1 MSPILEHKKR
11 RPASGGT
18 KERPARKKKA
28 ASAPSVK
35 KKATS
40 GRNVHT
46 ARYRLSQQPLVLNAP
61 CDETVPKFELRPIGY
76 NCTCDGTDAKY
87 APYLELSRRFYMT
100 ASSVLDSSDVEF
112 LFTLHKY
119 RPLFTFLT
127 PEFESFKKNTMYVLT
142 VQLKDNPKIAPVFFP
157 VMFRSRLDAY
167 CRSHPDSEVDF
178 DALAAQ
184 ETEIDC
190 PLCTYEF
197 NRNIVPNTFKLNGKI
212 QFTTNFMIL
221 KEKRKPFVNKQ
232 GQMCWFVVKNKYEE
246 DKTDKI
252 EDPEDRRA
260 FEQLL
265 EIRRFFE
272 AKSYVGHSSIMTT
285 GHVFSKLLGNFL
297 CVVHGKTPCKF
308 KFEKN
313 YKRYTTSLNLGI
325 LDSVFGNIRFE
336 QVDGAYCNADNF
348 IDNAYKIANETQK
361 KGFGFLRV
369 KTSYLQVRGDMQ
381 SVFGVT
387 KKVAYMSKEVECKEI
402 NRRDFGLIAVPD
414 TTDSKNCGLMCQ
426 LVPGVTISNRLTC
439 RTNIAELF
447 ANTHASSSADGAEG
461 AAGRDAVLVDAYCR
475 LWKLSG
481 CTPESIL
488 ATVLSLVN
496 RGIHFDFNMDMDK
509 MVGYVFSF
517 HGALV
522 YYGTGMTA
530 ETRQWIETHFPD
542 HFRGEDMKILS
553 YSCFP
558 IPFVNHTNNSKIVGS
573 SKSRQQEIDYPFD
586 PEVAPIYS
594 QPVKTYLN
602 YPNRA
607 LNNKFDVGS
616 IQNVVVSICCLGA
629 HNVEEGIL
637 INKEAVERGLFST
650 SEYKRIPFI
659 FQRKYDRTPVRIFNV
674 RKGRVLKP
682 RQMLFEV
689 VGVDVCTQ
697 YSNDMKVS
705 SRPNGFTITY
715 NGTFERKVWVV
726 DGHEMR
732 CVEMQN
738 CERITVVMLIRSVNY
753 CCEGDKLTTLHAQK
767 GIVSRLM
774 PSVDFPFFQ
783 SGMIP
788 DVLLNIGYYDRMT
801 LGQDLDGAAGTK
813 AAEAREAF
821 DCLFNGESVFDLDAA
836 AALGGEV
843 CETLYDGATGE
854 MLGPAKIHILPY
866 RRLRQ
871 EADQVM
877 QSTIGDVQKRDVTT
891 SQYQKGKCNKGGAS
905 IGTMEN
911 VNVYSIGSKSY
922 SKKLTDLSSGF
933 FENPMD
939 PHIGRVNRTASSINR
954 ILMLHGMYYD
964 FDAGIGL
971 LQQDGYG
978 SVTEEEAVASC
989 SSHRGARKRNV
1000 GSSQVVRNKKR
1011 NVCDK
1016 K

>member
-1 MSPILEHKKR
+1 MSPKQRKRPGVGTKR
-11 RPASGGT
+11 RTA
-18 KERPARKKKA
+18 KKKEQT
-28 ASAPSVK
+28 SVK
-35 KKATS
+35 RK

-46 ARYRLSQQPLVLNAP
+46 TRYRLSQQPLVLNAP
-61 CDETVPKFELRPIGY
+61 CDETAPKFELRPIGY
-76 NCTCDGTDAKY
+76 NCTCDGTDDKY

-119 RPLFTFLT
+119 RPLFTFRT

-142 VQLKDNPKIAPVFFP
+142 VQLKDNPKTAPVFFP

-167 CRSHPDSEVDF
+167 CRSHPDSPVDF
-178 DALAAQ
+178 DTLAAQ

-232 GQMCWFVVKNKYEE
+232 GLMCWFVVKNKYEE
-246 DKTDKI
+246 DRTDKI
-252 EDPEDRRA
+252 ENPEDRRA
-260 FEQLL
+260 FEELL
-265 EIRRFFE
+265 KIRRFFE

-336 QVDGAYCNADNF
+336 QVDGAYCSADNF

-447 ANTHASSSADGAEG
+447 VNSHAAASSG
-461 AAGRDAVLVDAYCR
+461 GRDAVLVDAYCR
-475 LWKLSG
+475 LWNLVG
-481 CTPESIL
+481 CTSESIL
-488 ATVLSLVN
+488 ATILSLVN

-530 ETRQWIETHFPD
+530 ETRRWIESQFPD
-542 HFRGEDMKILS
+542 HFRGEDTKILS

-594 QPVKTYLN
+594 QPVKTFLN

-607 LNNKFDVGS
+607 LNDKFDVGS

-682 RQMLFEV
+682 HQMLFEV

-705 SRPNGFTITY
+705 ARPNGFAITY

-726 DGHEMR
+726 DGYEMR

-738 CERITVVMLIRSVNY
+738 CERITVVMLIRTVNY

-788 DVLLNIGYYDRMT
+788 DMLLNIGYYDRMT

-813 AAEAREAF
+813 AAEAKKAF
-821 DCLFNGESVFDLDAA
+821 DCLFNGESVFELDADE
-836 AALGGEV
+836 ALGEEI

-964 FDAGIGL
+964 FDVGIGT
-971 LQQDGYG
+971 LQDDAEDDG
-978 SVTEEEAVASC
+978 TEIASR
-989 SSHRGARKRNV
+989 RGITGGAAAARKRNV
-1000 GSSQVVRNKKR
+1000 VASPIQNKKR
-1011 NVCDK
+1011 NVGNRTK
-1016 K
+1016 